1 MPENKQN
8 MKQTADS
15 EPARTIEDA
24 FRKAPDKAFL
34 IYQLRKDVPAEL
46 RFMGLSML
54 RTPPEMA
61 NYAPIYTGQ
70 LQPGTDL
77 SVEEGR
83 MQVLEEVFERFNAD
97 EKPEGYTGH
106 SLSVSDV
113 IALKN
118 GGAVSYHYCDSVGF
132 RELPDFIKPEN
143 YLRNAELQME
153 DDPGMI
159 DGIINN
165 GRREQNAPE
174 TEKRVSVMAKL
185 REAEWKPKPPKKE
198 KETKKDEP
206 NRF

>member
-1 MPENKQN
+1 MPKDKQN

-15 EPARTIEDA
+15 EPARIIEDA

-34 IYQLRKDVPAEL
+34 IYQLRKDAPAEL

-61 NYAPIYTGQ
+61 NYAPIYAGQ

-113 IALKN
+113 VALKHD
-118 GGAVSYHYCDSVGF
+118 GTVSYHYCDSIGF
-132 RELPDFIKPEN
+132 RELPDFAKQEN
-143 YLRNAELQME
+143 YLKNTEMQME
-153 DDPGMI
+153 DDYGMI

-165 GRREQNAPE
+165 GRREQKTPEEEKRPSVLEKLRDLKQELKPPE
-174 TEKRVSVMAKL
+174 TQ
-185 REAEWKPKPPKKE
+185 KE
-198 KETKKDEP
+198 KTNNER